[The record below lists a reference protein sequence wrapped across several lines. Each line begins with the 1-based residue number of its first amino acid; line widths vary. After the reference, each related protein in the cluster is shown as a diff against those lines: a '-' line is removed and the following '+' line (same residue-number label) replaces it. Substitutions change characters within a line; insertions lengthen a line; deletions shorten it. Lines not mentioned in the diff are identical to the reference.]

1 MVKNHLD
8 FVLANLWIKGAIENK
23 HRIKFIIV
31 CSSCEDDKDEDDL
44 LNDIQTKLKSIGEEN
59 EDNMD

>member
-44 LNDIQTKLKSIGEEN
+44 LNDI
-59 EDNMD
+59 